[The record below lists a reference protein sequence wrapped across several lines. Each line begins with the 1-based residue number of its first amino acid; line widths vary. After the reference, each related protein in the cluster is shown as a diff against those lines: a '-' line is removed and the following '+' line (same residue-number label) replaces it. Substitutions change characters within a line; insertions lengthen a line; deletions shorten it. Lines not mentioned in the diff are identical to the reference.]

1 MATSANYVTL
11 AIDQDVYGLPV
22 EGVREILEFR
32 HVARLPHAPHCV
44 LGMIDLRGQSFPVVD
59 LRLRLGLRPAEPTP
73 ATRIVI
79 LNATQ
84 GGASVGVGLVAERVF
99 EVTGFD
105 DDALE
110 PAPVIGTDMA
120 SACVAGVGR
129 RNGRMVVVFDLDRLL
144 RLDDMPDVRA
154 IAAEAA

>member
-11 AIDQDVYGLPV
+11 AIDQDVYALPV

-32 HVARLPHAPHCV
+32 HIARLPHAPACV

-59 LRLRLGLRPAEPTP
+59 LRLRLGMRAAEPTP
-73 ATRIVI
+73 ATRIVV

-105 DDALE
+105 TDVLE
-110 PAPVIGTDMA
+110 PAPAIGSGMA
-120 SACVAGVGR
+120 SACVAGIGR
-129 RNGRMVVVFDLDRLL
+129 RNGRMVVVFDLERLL
-144 RLDDMPDVRA
+144 QLDDMPDIRA
-154 IAAEAA
+154 LSAEAA